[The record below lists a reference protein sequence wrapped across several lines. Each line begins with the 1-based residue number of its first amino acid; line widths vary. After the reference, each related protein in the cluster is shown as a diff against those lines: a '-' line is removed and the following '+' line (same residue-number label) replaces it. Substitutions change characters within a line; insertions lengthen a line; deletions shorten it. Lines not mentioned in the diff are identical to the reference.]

1 MNFGIEDES
10 YTMVN
15 GEPIYTDLIMKNEED
30 LTPDIAVAKYT
41 ATFGG
46 TTLYHSGYYKQM
58 LALPQQQEALKI
70 WGDGDFSMT
79 MPPITPTSEESQRL
93 ATIMN
98 EVNTYVDEMLVRYIM
113 GQDDV
118 DNFEDFRSNLKQMN
132 IDEAIQIAQTAL
144 DRYNARK

>member
-1 MNFGIEDES
+1 
-10 YTMVN
+10 
-15 GEPIYTDLIMKNEED
+15 
-30 LTPDIAVAKYT
+30 
-41 ATFGG
+41 
-46 TTLYHSGYYKQM
+46 M